1 MATNLI
7 LNPDF
12 NSGLNSWSTYGWHP
26 GNTITALS
34 SGGQSGACVKLIVP
48 SEGDPGQSWIEQSVQ
63 LESGKEY
70 LLSFYAKRM
79 GDVDVWIQ
87 ITMAGE
93 TEYSPSYIYWLPSA
107 GSYKSVK
114 YLFTATGMAGQ
125 NISADIRLIAGS
137 AGGTVWFDTVSLIKV
152 NNGENVGDGGND
164 DADGALTDGVI
175 RGTNVNVRET
185 PSTSARVITRVN
197 TGDKV
202 SYYANDIRQG
212 NGYSWYPCISTKWSG
227 IGYIATDYVEEDLGD
242 SGSSSGST
250 SNGLQAGHYVV
261 VSDDYDSVN
270 IRPSAS
276 QDDPRMGVLLT
287 GTKAYCSGVVND
299 EWVEIIWGGRQA
311 SVGYAMAKFLVDGG
325 VADTSKAERAI
336 KIAKSM
342 KDKGY
347 PYRGEKDKLGL
358 TADEWCVQ
366 YCIWLMKAAGCSNYP
381 DFSEH
386 GDVSSAINYF
396 KAHGNYGM
404 RDVKVPAP
412 GDWVF
417 YKKTGATTSDPDAYY
432 AHAGFVVDVRG
443 DIVETV
449 EGNLSNTIKSPEPED
464 DNMSPESEGYN
475 YKTATNIGRNGYS
488 VLGFATPT
496 WI

>member
-34 SGGQSGACVKLIVP
+34 YGGQSGACVKLVVP

-93 TEYSPSYIYWLPSA
+93 TKYSPSYIYWLPSA

-152 NNGENVGDGGND
+152 NNGENVGDGDND
-164 DADGALTDGVI
+164 DADGTLTDGVI

-212 NGYSWYPCISTKWSG
+212 NGYSWYPCISAKWSG
-227 IGYIATDYVEEDLGD
+227 IGYIATDYVEEDPGD
-242 SGSSSGST
+242 AGSSSGST
-250 SNGLQAGHYVV
+250 SNGLQVGHYVV
-261 VSDDYDSVN
+261 VSSDSVY

-276 QDDPRMGVLLT
+276 RYEERIGTLLK
-287 GTKAYCSGVVND
+287 GTKVCCCGVVND
-299 EWVEIIWGGRQA
+299 EWVQIIWGGRDY
-311 SVGYAMAKFLVDGG
+311 SVGYVMAEFLVDGG
-325 VADTSKAERAI
+325 PIPADKHLRAI
-336 KIAKSM
+336 DIALSM

-347 PYRGEKDKLGL
+347 PYDEDPDELGL
-358 TADEWCVQ
+358 SATEWCVQ
-366 YCIWLMKAAGCSNYP
+366 YCTWLMKAAGCSIYP
-381 DFSEH
+381 DFS
-386 GDVSSAINYF
+386 D
-396 KAHGNYGM
+396 HGNVPNAISYFMANGHYGLLNNKIP
-404 RDVKVPAP
+404 VK

-417 YKKTGATTSDPDAYY
+417 YTKTGSTPSNPSMYY
-432 AHAGFVVDVRG
+432 AHAGFVVDVIG
-443 DIVETV
+443 DFVTTV
-449 EGNLSNTIKSPEPED
+449 EGNLSDTIKTPGD
-464 DNMSPESEGYN
+464 GDYN
-475 YKTATNIGRNGYS
+475 YKTATDIGDNNYS

-496 WI
+496 WT